1 MLDIIIRSALD
12 IVQRTERLIVASKQL
27 LKSEDLDEVEV
38 YELDCEIERLGD
50 AVFVVDEAIRS
61 LARAVECWPQAAR
74 AYGINRTLH

>member
-12 IVQRTERLIVASKQL
+12 IVRRTERLIEASKRL
-27 LKSEDLDEVEV
+27 LLTEGLDEVEV

-61 LARAVECWPQAAR
+61 LARTIGYWPHAAR
-74 AYGINRTLH
+74 PYGIHRTLH

>member
-12 IVQRTERLIVASKQL
+12 IVQRTERLIEASKQL
-27 LKSEDLDEVEV
+27 LNSEDLDEVEV
-38 YELDCEIERLGD
+38 YELDFEIERLGD

-74 AYGINRTLH
+74 AYGIHRTLH